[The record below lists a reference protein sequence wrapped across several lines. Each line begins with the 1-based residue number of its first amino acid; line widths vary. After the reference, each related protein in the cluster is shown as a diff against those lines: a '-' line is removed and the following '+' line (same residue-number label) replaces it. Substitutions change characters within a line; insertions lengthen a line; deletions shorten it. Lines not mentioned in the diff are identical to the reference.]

1 MDKRRTFKG
10 ADRGSR
16 DGAARKGGP
25 RKPDSRPSAAGKPDY
40 KPTSSGKPAFRPGSA
55 SKSAF
60 RPGSASK
67 PAFRPSV
74 AGRPDSA
81 NKPADGKRP
90 ITTYPDLD
98 KRRRIEDAE
107 RAALGRVTVLA
118 GDALALGCNSS
129 RWPEFQD
136 TLRARLAQLDMAK
149 IVLADRIAAIWN
161 KNGFKT
167 GAGQQW
173 TARLVDVAKKI
184 IAEAK
189 PAEPP
194 PG

>member
-1 MDKRRTFKG
+1 MDKPRTFKG
-10 ADRGSR
+10 AAKGHR

-25 RKPDSRPSAAGKPDY
+25 RKPDARPPAAGKP
-40 KPTSSGKPAFRPGSA
+40 
-55 SKSAF
+55 AF

-67 PAFRPSV
+67 PAFRPGF
-74 AGRPDSA
+74 AG
-81 NKPADGKRP
+81 KPAFRPAVEGKPPDGKRP
-90 ITTYPDLD
+90 IAVYPDLD
-98 KRRRIEDAE
+98 KRRHIEDAE

-136 TLRARLAQLDMAK
+136 ALRARLVQLDAAK
-149 IVLADRIAAIWN
+149 IALPDRIAAIWN

-173 TARLVDVAKKI
+173 TARLVDVAKKVL
-184 IAEAK
+184 AEAK
-189 PAEPP
+189 PAEPEVP

>member
-1 MDKRRTFKG
+1 MDKPRTFKG
-10 ADRGSR
+10 AAKGHR

-25 RKPDSRPSAAGKPDY
+25 RKPDARPSAAGKP
-40 KPTSSGKPAFRPGSA
+40 AFMPGSA
-55 SKSAF
+55 SKPAFGSKPSFRPASSKPGF

-67 PAFRPSV
+67 PAFRPAVDAKS
-74 AGRPDSA
+74 
-81 NKPADGKRP
+81 ADGKRP

-107 RAALGRVTVLA
+107 RAVLGRVTVLA

-136 TLRARLAQLDMAK
+136 ALRARLVQLDVAK
-149 IVLADRIAAIWN
+149 IALPDRIAAIWN

-167 GAGQQW
+167 GAGQPW
-173 TARLVDVAKKI
+173 TARLVDVAKKV

-189 PAEPP
+189 PVEPP

>member
-10 ADRGSR
+10 VDRGSR

-40 KPTSSGKPAFRPGSA
+40 KPASSGKPV
-55 SKSAF
+55 F

-67 PAFRPSV
+67 PAFRPPV
-74 AGRPDSA
+74 AD
-81 NKPADGKRP
+81 KPDGKRP

>member
-1 MDKRRTFKG
+1 MDKPRTFKG
-10 ADRGSR
+10 AAKGHR

-25 RKPDSRPSAAGKPDY
+25 RKPDARPPRAGKP
-40 KPTSSGKPAFRPGSA
+40 SFRPGSE
-55 SKSAF
+55 
-60 RPGSASK
+60 SK
-67 PAFRPSV
+67 PAFKSESGSKPGFKPRSAGKPPFRPAV
-74 AGRPDSA
+74 AD
-81 NKPADGKRP
+81 KPADGKRP

-136 TLRARLAQLDMAK
+136 TLRARLVQLDTAK

>member
-10 ADRGSR
+10 ADRGPR

-25 RKPDSRPSAAGKPDY
+25 RRPDSKPSAAGKPSFR
-40 KPTSSGKPAFRPGSA
+40 PGSETKPAFRSESGSKPGFKPRSA
-55 SKSAF
+55 GKPPF
-60 RPGSASK
+60 RPA
-67 PAFRPSV
+67 V
-74 AGRPDSA
+74 AD
-81 NKPADGKRP
+81 KPADGKRP
-90 ITTYPDLD
+90 IASYPDLD

-136 TLRARLAQLDMAK
+136 TLRARLVQLDTAK

-189 PAEPP
+189 PAAPEAP

>member
-1 MDKRRTFKG
+1 MNKPRTFKG
-10 ADRGSR
+10 AAKGHR
-16 DGAARKGGP
+16 DGAARKGGSH
-25 RKPDSRPSAAGKPDY
+25 KPDARPPAA
-40 KPTSSGKPAFRPGSA
+40 GKPAFRPGSGSKPGFRPA
-55 SKSAF
+55 SGSKPGF

-67 PAFRPSV
+67 PAFRP
-74 AGRPDSA
+74 AGDA
-81 NKPADGKRP
+81 KPADGKRP
-90 ITTYPDLD
+90 IAVYPDLD
-98 KRRRIEDAE
+98 KRRHIEDAE

-136 TLRARLAQLDMAK
+136 ALRARLVQLDAAK
-149 IVLADRIAAIWN
+149 IALPDRIAAIWN

-173 TARLVDVAKKI
+173 TARLVDVARKI
-184 IAEAK
+184 LAEAK
-189 PAEPP
+189 PAEPEVP

>member
-1 MDKRRTFKG
+1 MDKPRTFKG
-10 ADRGSR
+10 AAKGHR

-25 RKPDSRPSAAGKPDY
+25 RKPDARPAAAGKP
-40 KPTSSGKPAFRPGSA
+40 FRPASGS
-55 SKSAF
+55 KPGF

-67 PAFRPSV
+67 PAFRPAV
-74 AGRPDSA
+74 AD
-81 NKPADGKRP
+81 KPADGKRP
-90 ITTYPDLD
+90 IITYPDLD

-129 RWPEFQD
+129 HWPEFQD
-136 TLRARLAQLDMAK
+136 TLRARLAQLDAAK
-149 IVLADRIAAIWN
+149 IVLSDRIAAIWN
-161 KNGFKT
+161 KNGFRT

-173 TARLVDVAKKI
+173 TARLVDVAKKV

-194 PG
+194 PV

>member
-1 MDKRRTFKG
+1 MDKPRTFKG
-10 ADRGSR
+10 AAKGHR

-25 RKPDSRPSAAGKPDY
+25 RKPDARPPAA
-40 KPTSSGKPAFRPGSA
+40 GKPAFRPG
-55 SKSAF
+55 F
-60 RPGSASK
+60 TSK
-67 PAFRPSV
+67 PAFRPGFTSKPPF
-74 AGRPDSA
+74 RPASPD
-81 NKPADGKRP
+81 KPADGKRP

-136 TLRARLAQLDMAK
+136 TLRARLAQLDAAK

-161 KNGFKT
+161 KNGFRT

-173 TARLVDVAKKI
+173 TARLVDVAKKV